1 MVSRVEKK
9 QPRQQKP
16 KRKVS
21 ELDETAARVSSLS
34 LVR

>member
-9 QPRQQKP
+9 QPRQKP

-21 ELDETAARVSSLS
+21 ELDETAARVSCLS